1 MKFFKFRS
9 KVDKL
14 VEKIVAGKFPTS
26 KEELQLYVN
35 NSEEIERRLKNISE
49 EGCAER

>member
-1 MKFFKFRS
+1 MGFFKFRS
-9 KVDKL
+9 KIDKL
-14 VEKIVAGKFPTS
+14 VDKIAAGKFPTS

-35 NSEEIERRLKNISE
+35 NSEEIERKLKDIL